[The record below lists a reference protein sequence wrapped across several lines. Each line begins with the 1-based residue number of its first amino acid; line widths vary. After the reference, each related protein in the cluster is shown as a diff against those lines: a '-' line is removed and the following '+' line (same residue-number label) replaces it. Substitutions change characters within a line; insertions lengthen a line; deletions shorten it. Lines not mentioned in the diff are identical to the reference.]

1 MTRPRVQ
8 DVISWRRP
16 RRPRPSLRGGIQA
29 ATGLLSAAVDLAV
42 SVGSGTASTS
52 DLSTLGTEPPRV
64 PQDPAQPVPELPCVV
79 VGGTAGRP
87 AATGAGRQHLWATRD
102 RLWVEPSASA
112 AEPPVGE
119 VELDRTTLALRSL
132 ALAPGEPGP
141 WTLETPCTATI
152 TGPGTEIVVE
162 GSWLAIAWLGHL
174 AGWPDPGRPAPGS
187 PDSGSAE
194 PSGAPRDG

>member
-16 RRPRPSLRGGIQA
+16 RRPRPSVRGGIQA

-42 SVGSGTASTS
+42 SVGSGTASTA

-64 PQDPAQPVPELPCVV
+64 PQDPEQPVAELPCVV

-87 AATGAGRQHLWATRD
+87 PATGAERPHLWAARD
-102 RLWVEPSASA
+102 RTWVEHPAT
-112 AEPPVGE
+112 AEDAPHGD
-119 VELDRTTLALRSL
+119 VELDRATLTLRSL

-141 WTLETPCTATI
+141 WTLDTPCTATI

-174 AGWPDPGRPAPGS
+174 AGWPDPGRPGPGR
-187 PDSGSAE
+187 PV
-194 PSGAPRDG
+194 PSGALQDG